1 MAKRRKNRRL
11 LLNVY
16 RLPSGKSPELGAG
29 ELLLE
34 YFSDNQLLGWRAR
47 GEDVQKYDYPWY
59 FELESQLRRIKQ
71 NSSKH

>member
-1 MAKRRKNRRL
+1 
-11 LLNVY
+11 
-16 RLPSGKSPELGAG
+16 
-29 ELLLE
+29 LE